1 MDRPKPS
8 FEFSGGNLCLDFAN
22 TSRHKPGVPPRENLI
37 TYSDLLAWGE
47 QASVLTKADA
57 RQIRRG
63 ATVRPE
69 EAGAGLARARALR
82 DAIYAIFSAVA
93 SGRKPAAAELASLNH
108 AAAEAWT
115 HFQIVPRDE
124 GFVWEAAPPRDETD
138 FDLVLWPVARSAA
151 ELLTSDDV
159 RTVRECAM
167 GTCSWLFL
175 DRSRNQKRRWCDMK
189 VCGNRSKARRHYQ
202 KRRMQAG

>member
-1 MDRPKPS
+1 MDIPKPT

-22 TSRHKPGVPPRENLI
+22 TSRHKPDVSPREDLG

-57 RQIRRG
+57 RQFRRE
-63 ATVRPE
+63 ATAHPD
-69 EAGAGLARARALR
+69 EAVAGLARARALR
-82 DAIYAIFSAVA
+82 DALYAIFSAVA
-93 SGRKPAAAELASLNH
+93 SGRKPPTAELALLNR

-115 HFQIVPRDE
+115 RFRIVPRDE
-124 GFVWEAAPPRDETD
+124 GFVWEIAPPRDEID
-138 FDLVLWPVARSAA
+138 FDRVLWPVARSAA

-159 RTVRECAM
+159 RSVRECAM
-167 GTCSWLFL
+167 ETCSWLFL
-175 DRSRNQKRRWCDMK
+175 DRSRNHKRRWCDMK

-202 KRRMQAG
+202 KRRMQAS